1 MLIGAAA
8 LWWYT
13 SGEGRQAVRQT
24 ATRLDSATR
33 PARED
38 LRQRMEGLKLQPD
51 DIKEELARSGQ
62 VVRRKAQETGR
73 AIADAT
79 SDARITAAIKGRLL
93 AHPELSALSISVNT
107 TDGVVT
113 LAGAVSSREQISQA
127 MLLAMETDGVRE
139 VISTLQVRE
148 PREGKG

>member
-1 MLIGAAA
+1 
-8 LWWYT
+8 
-13 SGEGRQAVRQT
+13 VRDT
-24 ATRLDSATR
+24 ASRLDSATR

-38 LRQRMEGLKLQPD
+38 LRHRMEGLKLQPE

-79 SDARITAAIKGRLL
+79 SDARITAAIKGKLL
-93 AHPELSALSISVNT
+93 AHPELSAFSISVNT

-113 LAGAVSSREQISQA
+113 LAGAGDRGRFSQA
-127 MLLAMETDGVRE
+127 MCWRLRPTVSAN
-139 VISTLQVRE
+139 
-148 PREGKG
+148 